1 MPKINR
7 QKYYA
12 NSMPTNAAVVP
23 NIELTIISFP
33 RNISPDTFPGQLWN
47 CPTLLQVV
55 TQPVTNSNPVKEG
68 ET

>member
-33 RNISPDTFPGQLWN
+33 RNISPDTFPGQL
-47 CPTLLQVV
+47 
-55 TQPVTNSNPVKEG
+55 
-68 ET
+68 